1 MSDDVVGPAKTV
13 LVLAYHFPPIGGAGV
28 QRTVKFVKYLPEFGF
43 RPVVV
48 TTGDAGTATSSPRD
62 PSLHREIPP
71 GTPIYRTPKTPPAPF
86 GHRVARIEDRLLGLV
101 GRRGRNSRAWIEA
114 CMNVGLQAG
123 RENPPDLVYA
133 SLSPFE
139 SCPAAAF
146 IARAFGV
153 PWVADLRDPWAL
165 DEMMVYSS
173 RWHRAAEIRRMRREL
188 STARLIIMNT
198 PEATR
203 ALIEAM
209 PEFSQKRVV
218 TITNG
223 FDADDFAGPA
233 PPKPQHEFRI
243 VHTGHLHSELGAR
256 HRRNQLVRRLL
267 GGNRLPVDVET
278 RSHIY
283 LLAAL
288 ARWRSESPEMS
299 RNVRLVLAGPMTPSD
314 LRVVERS
321 GVSDLVEM
329 PGYVDHQ
336 RSIDLIRS
344 ADLLFLPMHNLPVGE
359 KARIVPGKTYEYL
372 AAGPPILAA
381 VPDGDASD
389 LVKQSR
395 NGDVCRP
402 DDVEGML
409 ASLRARYKS
418 WLAGKQQPPASS
430 EFCRRFERRELTRAL
445 AANFECILRPWK
457 ATALGAAHGDPPRR
471 DRQAR

>member
-1 MSDDVVGPAKTV
+1 MSDDVVGLAKTV

-48 TTGDAGTATSSPRD
+48 TTGDASTAPSSPRD
-62 PSLHREIPP
+62 PSLHREIPA
-71 GTPIYRTPKTPPAPF
+71 GTPVYRTQNTPAAPF
-86 GHRVARIEDRLLGLV
+86 GHRIASIEDRLLGLV
-101 GRRGRNSRAWIEA
+101 GRSGRNSRAWIEA
-114 CMNVGLQAG
+114 CTNVGLQAG
-123 RENPPDLVYA
+123 LENPPDLVYA

-146 IARAFGV
+146 IAQAFGV

-203 ALIEAM
+203 ALKQAM
-209 PEFSQKRVV
+209 PEFSKRAV

-223 FDADDFAGPA
+223 FDADDFAR
-233 PPKPQHEFRI
+233 PPSPKLQGQFRI

-256 HRRNQLVRRLL
+256 HRRNRLVRRLL
-267 GGNRLPVDVET
+267 GGHRLPVDVET

-288 ARWRSESPEMS
+288 ARWRSETPDMS
-299 RNVRLVLAGPMTPSD
+299 RHVRLVLAGPMTPSD
-314 LRVVERS
+314 RLIVERS

-336 RSIDLIRS
+336 RSIDFIRS
-344 ADLLFLPMHNLPVGE
+344 AEILFLPMHNLPVEE
-359 KARIVPGKTYEYL
+359 KARLVPGKTYEYL

-402 DDVEGML
+402 DDVDGML
-409 ASLRARYKS
+409 ASLRARYES
-418 WLAGKQQPPASS
+418 WLVGKQQLPTNPD
-430 EFCRRFERRELTRAL
+430 FCSRFERRELTRAL
-445 AANFECILRPWK
+445 AANFECIL
-457 ATALGAAHGDPPRR
+457 PR
-471 DRQAR
+471 